1 MKRLFMKKWYLF
13 LCLLILTSFASYGQN
28 VYQHFSE
35 LNGMEDY
42 NGNTN
47 LLYRIYSLYQD
58 SNTYNNGNSIYLLNV
73 VNKIDSLFQSDYGYN
88 NKYTGG
94 GFRVISG
101 YDFWEKNPYKFIV
114 CGAIG
119 SDDPSPLIERFDNK
133 DIRIPNIG
141 EAQFIGISR
150 QNDSLVYSTL
160 NNSQFYRSTSGGV
173 LWDTAGEFG
182 AFSLSPFNDK
192 VLFSSENGLLFKTTD
207 GGLTKHV
214 VDAIPT
220 NGYHTDFL
228 YYDKDTNYIYRTAYY
243 YS

>member
-114 CGAIG
+114 YLFYIRNWFET
-119 SDDPSPLIERFDNK
+119 PPKLLKTILIKKILKFQTSVK
-133 DIRIPNIG
+133 L
-141 EAQFIGISR
+141 
-150 QNDSLVYSTL
+150 SLL
-160 NNSQFYRSTSGGV
+160 
-173 LWDTAGEFG
+173 
-182 AFSLSPFNDK
+182 AFLVRMIVWS
-192 VLFSSENGLLFKTTD
+192 
-207 GGLTKHV
+207 
-214 VDAIPT
+214 
-220 NGYHTDFL
+220 
-228 YYDKDTNYIYRTAYY
+228 
-243 YS
+243 